1 MRMTRVY
8 RWMLLGASGGVVFQF
23 AGCGYSLLSYVAS
36 EAGRLAGYSFY
47 AAVQSAVYQAF
58 GLTTA

>member
-1 MRMTRVY
+1 MRKARMY

-23 AGCGYSLLSYVAS
+23 SGCGYSLINLFAS

-47 AAVQSAVYQAF
+47 AFVQSAVYQAF
-58 GLTTA
+58 GLTTS